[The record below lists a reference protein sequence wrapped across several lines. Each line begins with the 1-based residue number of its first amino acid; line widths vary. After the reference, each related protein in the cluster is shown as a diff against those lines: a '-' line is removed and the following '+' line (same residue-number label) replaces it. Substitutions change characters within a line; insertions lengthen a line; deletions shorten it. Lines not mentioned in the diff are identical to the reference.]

1 MKGCDF
7 MVKAIIASI
16 KLSTTSDLEFSYKE
30 KEMIKL
36 CEADDIEVVSSI
48 YQNADS
54 INPTTF
60 LGKGKLE
67 EIKKD
72 MELYE
77 VDVCIFNT
85 ELTLHQLN
93 NISSI
98 LGEDKTVYDRTT
110 LILNIFLTRA
120 KTKEA
125 FLQVKIA
132 QLKYFLPRLVGL
144 RSYLSR
150 SGGSASGAG
159 SATRGAGETKLEL
172 DKRYIK
178 AQINKYEKELIQIK
192 KQRQTARKARQNYDL
207 PSVALVG
214 YTNAGKST
222 IMNYFINNF
231 KARGEKLEVLQKDML
246 FATLGT
252 TTRMIKLKNN
262 HKFLL
267 TDTVGF
273 VSDLPHHLVESFKST
288 LEEIKEASLLIHV
301 VDASSPHME
310 NELTTTISV
319 LESLEIKNI
328 PTIIIYNKM
337 DLVKIPLFKESD
349 NTLLLSIKDESS
361 YEKLA
366 QAINNILFSNC
377 INTNILIPFEKSAIF
392 DFIKNNEDIINIEF
406 LDSGILINAN
416 ILEKDLYKYQDYI
429 KK

>member
-1 MKGCDF
+1 MT
-7 MVKAIIASI
+7 KAIIASI
-16 KLSTTSDLEFSYKE
+16 KLSSISDLEFSYKE

-36 CEADDIEVVSSI
+36 CEADNIEVVSSI

-77 VDVCIFNT
+77 VDVCIFNA

-93 NISSI
+93 NITSI
-98 LGEDKTVYDRTT
+98 LGEDKTIYDRTT

-150 SGGSASGAG
+150 SGGGASGAAG
-159 SATRGAGETKLEL
+159 ATRGAGETKLEL

-192 KQRQTARKARQNYDL
+192 KQRQTSRKARRNYDL
-207 PSVALVG
+207 PAVALVG

-222 IMNYFINNF
+222 IMNHFINNY

-262 HKFLL
+262 RQFLL

-310 NELTTTISV
+310 NELETTINV
-319 LESLEIKNI
+319 LESLDIKNI
-328 PTIIIYNKM
+328 PTIIVYNKM

-349 NTLLLSIKDESS
+349 NTLLLSVHDPAS
-361 YEKLA
+361 YDTLA
-366 QAINNILFSNC
+366 KTINNLLFTNC
-377 INTNILIPFEKSAIF
+377 VNTTLLIPFEKAAIF
-392 DFIKNNEDIINIEF
+392 DFIKNNEDVLNIEF
-406 LDSGILINAN
+406 LENGIKVTAN
-416 ILEKDLYKYQDYI
+416 IQEKDLYKYNDYI
-429 KK
+429 EKIM

>member
-1 MKGCDF
+1 MKRKVNWPKF
-7 MVKAIIASI
+7 LMILFFTIYASVILI
-16 KLSTTSDLEFSYKE
+16 KQE
-30 KEMIKL
+30 
-36 CEADDIEVVSSI
+36 IE
-48 YQNADS
+48 
-54 INPTTF
+54 
-60 LGKGKLE
+60 
-67 EIKKD
+67 
-72 MELYE
+72 
-77 VDVCIFNT
+77 
-85 ELTLHQLN
+85 
-93 NISSI
+93 
-98 LGEDKTVYDRTT
+98 
-110 LILNIFLTRA
+110 
-120 KTKEA
+120 
-125 FLQVKIA
+125 
-132 QLKYFLPRLVGL
+132 
-144 RSYLSR
+144 
-150 SGGSASGAG
+150 
-159 SATRGAGETKLEL
+159 
-172 DKRYIK
+172 
-178 AQINKYEKELIQIK
+178 INKYEKELIQIK

-214 YTNAGKST
+214 NTNAGKST

-377 INTNILIPFEKSAIF
+377 TNTNILIPFEKSAIF